1 MAKTVIMFEVG
12 NVVYDFS
19 EVHPGVRAF
28 LVTAAG
34 EEIESTENSSAAR
47 DAVIEAYGVPFP
59 CGPYPLLELAKSMG
73 MTISLG
79 GDGCFVVRTGIK
91 ASTNTNCAAGLR
103 CPECGEE
110 GRFYVESTAS
120 MVVED
125 DGVEPAPGGDIH
137 WQPDADCRCG
147 ECGYASLVEYF
158 ECPIAEDF
166 VTPEADGDA
175 Q

>member
-1 MAKTVIMFEVG
+1 MAKTVIMFEG
-12 NVVYDFS
+12 RDTLYDLS
-19 EVHPGVRAF
+19 DARAF
-28 LVTAAG
+28 LVTAEE
-34 EEIESTENSSAAR
+34 EEIANTEAWPAAR
-47 DAVIEAYGVPFP
+47 DAVIEARGVPFP

-73 MTISLG
+73 MTISLDDG
-79 GDGCFVVRTGIK
+79 GCFVVRTGIK

-110 GRFYVESTAS
+110 GRFYIESTVH

-125 DGVEPAPGGDIH
+125 DGVEPVTGHDIH
-137 WQPDADCRCG
+137 WQSDADCRCG

-166 VTPEADGDA
+166 VTPEAGDDA